1 MATKLVPYIFLYG
14 RCEEALEFYKSVFG
28 GSYEL
33 MRMGDVPPDPEHPE
47 HQMPPEAKNR
57 VMHASF
63 TADSISFMASDGRD
77 VKAVDPDAGNISLAL
92 TFEDASRGETVFN
105 GLAAGGKVA
114 MPIDKAFWGGR
125 FGMIVDKFGTE
136 WMVSLP

>member
-1 MATKLVPYIFLYG
+1 MAKQLVPYIFLYG

-33 MRMGDVPPDPEHPE
+33 MRVKDSPVASEMPPD
-47 HQMPPEAKNR
+47 AGDR

-63 TADSISFMASDGRD
+63 TAEEIAFMASDGRD
-77 VKAVDPDAGNISLAL
+77 VKPVDPDAGNISLSL
-92 TFEDASRGETVFN
+92 SLDDGPRGERIFN
-105 GLAAGGKVA
+105 ALAAGGTVG

-125 FGMIVDKFGTE
+125 FGMVTDRFGTE
-136 WMVSLP
+136 WMLVLP